1 MKKHV
6 KLSQEILHC
15 ELQGT
20 CRNCLPGSYS
30 KQITDEFG
38 KTAICQ
44 PCGRGHGHAKSQ
56 FDFMMKNCMNCSSEQ
71 MIRLYRDAEATS
83 ISTVSIQDRKE
94 SIFLQSPF
102 FCPFSGDLEP

>member
-6 KLSQEILHC
+6 KIELLSQEILH

-44 PCGRGHGHAKSQ
+44 PCGRGHGAKSQ
-56 FDFMMKNCMNCSSEQ
+56 FDFM

-94 SIFLQSPF
+94 SIFLHL
-102 FCPFSGDLEP
+102 FCPFSGDLEL